1 MGGFVHPTHFNLK
14 GDFIMVREIQRSTR
28 QAKPAPARARKSR
41 SEPEEEVVVTRA
53 VARSGARVPKVSV
66 VKEAEYEMFNPLIN
80 IDDQLDAIEK
90 DYTLSGSSMDPDE
103 IRQPTGLLVVD
114 LMLGRGLVP
123 GWYTFFGPEQS
134 CKSTGASTF
143 MGAALNSG
151 IPVISYWD
159 FEGSVSHS
167 YLTNIIETQGF
178 KMDLK
183 HVFGLK
189 DAAGNWTVKPRVR
202 YYSEGVAEKFFDYLA
217 SLERKLPDKV
227 KINDKW
233 YMIYENTKA
242 NQKLL
247 AGHYD
252 PKYLSK
258 TGRLR
263 IPAND
268 GTLQA
273 LVILDS
279 YPAMLPERLDVD
291 DPGAGMAAQARMF
304 SEQLR
309 RVKGKMKAKRIAV
322 IGVNQLRKAPMVM
335 FGCYHGSVSVT
346 MADGSKPTIKEVVE
360 NKLTGPVLAFDP
372 STSTFVPK
380 PITGWFNNGPAKK
393 WLKITYETSRNNRGA
408 NKDSIVVTPEHL
420 MWSEEFKTLL
430 AALKF
435 KKGDTFS
442 APSPYALSY
451 HAEQLYL
458 GMMLGDG
465 WFSVKEDFLKISFMH
480 KEEYQWL
487 TAWKRSI
494 LNFGGCDTK
503 LLTQEMPY
511 VYNPKLAKL
520 AMERKSGC
528 EGREKRLSQEFCEAL
543 DLPAVAVWYMDDGGK
558 GGKLR
563 KMQSYPLQDVRLL
576 CDVLNKKFKTNCT
589 VATWADNSCVSGVG
603 HGIKFDTRMYNLMA
617 PYVHA
622 NFRQEVAD
630 RVTINCNASGIVR
643 PETIRKHTPKGIR
656 YFGEFKAWGA
666 CGTTQSIPVKI
677 LKVEE
682 ISKGNYGRKAQA
694 DKFVLSDS
702 RYEIEIKDLGLFVA
716 DGVVGKNSPEY
727 EPGGEAIKFFSDCR
741 LRVLPRALSGVPG
754 AKGKGMIE
762 EEPRILES
770 GGQDS
775 YRYIHIRAHNNKLSV
790 PNLEGWLRL
799 WITDGEGVAR
809 GFDPV
814 WDVYYY
820 LRETGQISGQRSK
833 LKLALDGREN
843 PKKALPWMDLKAL
856 VIGTKAQRIEV
867 WKSLMP
873 GSRPFDLKGF
883 CKKQLQE
890 RNGLDLYFS
899 HMKASSAADE
909 ETED

>member
-1 MGGFVHPTHFNLK
+1 
-14 GDFIMVREIQRSTR
+14 MVREVKQSVR
-28 QAKPAPARARKSR
+28 QTKTQSVEKPRRAVVD
-41 SEPEEEVVVTRA
+41 EEVVVTR
-53 VARSGARVPKVSV
+53 KVRAS
-66 VKEAEYEMFNPLIN
+66 KDEAKPTALFNPLLN

-103 IRQPTGLLVVD
+103 IRQPTGLLTID
-114 LMLGRGLVP
+114 LILSKGLVP

-159 FEGSVSHS
+159 FEGSVNHS

-178 KMDLK
+178 NMDLK

-189 DAAGNWTVKPRVR
+189 DNAGNWSVKPRVR

-227 KINDKW
+227 KINDQW
-233 YMIYENTKA
+233 YLIYENTKI
-242 NQKLL
+242 NQKAL

-252 PKYLSK
+252 TKYLTK
-258 TGRLR
+258 TGKLR
-263 IPAND
+263 VPAKD

-335 FGCYHGSVSVT
+335 FGCYHGSVRVT
-346 MADGSKPTIKEVVE
+346 MADGSKPTIQEVVE

-408 NKDSIVVTPEHL
+408 NKASIVVTPEHL
-420 MWSEEFKTLL
+420 MWSEEFKTLR
-430 AALKF
+430 AAFKF
-435 KKGDTFS
+435 KEGDTFS

-465 WFSVKEDFLKISFMH
+465 WFSVKEDFLKLSFMH
-480 KEEYQWL
+480 KAEHQWL

-494 LNFGGCDTK
+494 LNFGGCDPK

-511 VYNPKLAKL
+511 VYNPKLAKF
-520 AMERKSGC
+520 AMERKAGC

-543 DLPAVAVWYMDDGGK
+543 DLPAVAVWYMDDGSK
-558 GGKLR
+558 GGKLL

-589 VATWADNSCVSGVG
+589 VATWTDNSCVSGVG
-603 HGIKFDTRMYNLMA
+603 HGITFDTRMYNLMA
-617 PYVHA
+617 PYVHS
-622 NFRQEVAD
+622 NFRQEVVD
-630 RVTINCNASGIVR
+630 RVTINCNASEIVR
-643 PETIRKHTPKGIR
+643 PETIRKHIPKGIR

-666 CGTTQSIPVKI
+666 CDTMQSIPVKI

-682 ISKGNYGRKAQA
+682 ISKGKYGRRAQA
-694 DKFVLSDS
+694 DKFVTSDS
-702 RYEIEIKDLGLFVA
+702 RYEIEVKDLGLFVA

-727 EPGGEAIKFFSDCR
+727 EPGGEAIRFFSDCR
-741 LRVLPRALSGVPG
+741 LRVYPRALSGVPG

-762 EEPRILES
+762 EEPSILES
-770 GGQDS
+770 GGKDS
-775 YRYIHIRAHNNKLSV
+775 YRYIHIRAHKNKLSV

-843 PKKALPWMDLKAL
+843 PKKTVPWLDFKAL
-856 VIGTKAQRIEV
+856 VIGTKAQKIEV

-873 GSRPFDLKGF
+873 EARPFDLKGF

-899 HMKASSAADE
+899 HMKSDAASE
-909 ETED
+909 ESEE